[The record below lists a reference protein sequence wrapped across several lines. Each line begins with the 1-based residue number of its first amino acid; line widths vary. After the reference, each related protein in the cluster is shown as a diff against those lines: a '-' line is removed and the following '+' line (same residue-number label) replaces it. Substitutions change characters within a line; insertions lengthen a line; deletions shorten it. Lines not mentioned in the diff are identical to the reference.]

1 MNKNKSPHA
10 SGSNKVLSIFLYTIF
25 VLLLNPSNMQAQLIP
40 EKQQDN
46 SSQEW
51 ANDPFGR
58 RTPRGTISGF
68 INSVAEKDYEKAAE
82 FLNMKQASVR
92 AKGENL
98 ARVLEK
104 FLDRRGQIYPYSWI
118 SAETG
123 GRVDDDLPPSLDKI
137 GSISV
142 EGETIDLYLEEIKDK
157 SGAPIWL
164 ISSATI
170 EKVHAIRDL
179 SDTEMLVDRIIPP
192 VLEKYDWGGV
202 SVGQW
207 LMMTLLAA
215 LAYLLAWSLLKI
227 IFFIIPRMIPKAG
240 KEPTAG
246 IFKAFGLP
254 IRLYLAVWL
263 LVYLSQEAGISIIV
277 RQKFSGITLIIGWL
291 AFLILL
297 WRLSEFISRFSQ
309 YRMNLRGNI
318 SGLSVVLF
326 LQRAA
331 KVAIVIVG
339 IIAILGA
346 VGVDVTTGLAALGIG
361 GIALALG
368 AQKTIENFVGSV
380 TLITDQPVRVG
391 DFCKVGN
398 TMGTVEK
405 IGMRSTRIRTLDRT
419 IVTIPNG
426 QFSSENIENYA
437 HRDKFRFYSILGLRY
452 ETSPEQIR
460 FLLVELR
467 SALYAHPLVSPDPA
481 RVRFV
486 GLGADSLQLEIF
498 AFITVATYDEFLEV
512 REDLLLQMM
521 DIVGESGT
529 GFAFPS
535 QTIYFGRDSGL
546 SSEKTQKAEEKV
558 KEWRQKGELQIP
570 QFDPEK
576 VEELKGKTTYPPE
589 GSAKQK
595 NESSGRIPG
604 L

>member
-1 MNKNKSPHA
+1 MQRTKKAYKISTLA
-10 SGSNKVLSIFLYTIF
+10 FLFLT
-25 VLLLNPSNMQAQLIP
+25 LLLLLSPFQLEAQLIP

-46 SSQEW
+46 VTEEW
-51 ANDPFGR
+51 PIDRFGR

-68 INSVAEKDYEKAAE
+68 INAVAEKNYEKAGN
-82 FLNMKQASVR
+82 FLNMEQASVR
-92 AKGENL
+92 ANGEEL

-104 FLDRRGQIYPYSWI
+104 FLDRRGQIFPYSWI
-118 SAETG
+118 STETG
-123 GRVDDDLPPSLDKI
+123 GSTDDDLPPSLDKV
-137 GSISV
+137 GSIAV
-142 EGETIDLYLEEIKDK
+142 EGETIDLYLEETKDK
-157 SGAPIWL
+157 NGAPVWL

-179 SDTEMLVDRIIPP
+179 SDTEMLVDKIIPP
-192 VLEKYDWGGV
+192 VLETHEWGGV

-207 LMMTLLAA
+207 LMMVLLAV
-215 LAYLLAWSLLKI
+215 LAYLLAWSFLKI
-227 IFFIIPRMIPKAG
+227 LFFLIPKIFPKAG
-240 KEPTAG
+240 TEPTAG
-246 IFKAFGLP
+246 IIKAFGLP

-297 WRLSEFISRFSQ
+297 WRLSEFISKFSQ

-331 KVAIVIVG
+331 KIAIVIVG
-339 IIAILGA
+339 IIAILRA

-380 TLITDQPVRVG
+380 TVITDQPVRVG

-419 IVTIPNG
+419 VVTIPNG

-437 HRDKFRFYSILGLRY
+437 HRDKFRFNSILGLRY

-467 SALYAHPLVSPDPA
+467 AALYAHPLVSPDPA

-546 SSEKTQKAEEKV
+546 SSEKTRKAEEKV
-558 KEWRQKGELQIP
+558 REWRQKGELQIP

>member
-1 MNKNKSPHA
+1 MQKPLTAVHNSFFA
-10 SGSNKVLSIFLYTIF
+10 
-25 VLLLNPSNMQAQLIP
+25 LLLFFTLLISFPLGTQAQLVP
-40 EKQQDN
+40 ERQKDEQVPDWG
-46 SSQEW
+46 E
-51 ANDPFGR
+51 DRFGR

-68 INSVAEKDYEKAAE
+68 INAVAEKDYEKAGN
-82 FLNMKQASVR
+82 FLNMEQASVE
-92 AKGENL
+92 ADGQEL
-98 ARVLEK
+98 SRVLEK
-104 FLDRRGQIYPYSWI
+104 FLDRRGQIFPYSWI
-118 SAETG
+118 SADMG
-123 GRVDDDLPPSLDKI
+123 GRIDDDLPPSLDRV
-137 GSISV
+137 GSISA
-142 EGETIDLYLEEIKDK
+142 EGETIDLYVEETKDEN
-157 SGAPIWL
+157 GAPVWL

-170 EKVHAIRDL
+170 EKLHAIRDL
-179 SDTEMLVDRIIPP
+179 SDTNMLIDRIMPP
-192 VLEKYDWGGV
+192 VLENYEWGGV

-207 LMMTLLAA
+207 LMMVLLAA
-215 LAYLLAWSLLKI
+215 LSYLLAWSFLKI
-227 IFFIIPRMIPKAG
+227 LFYLVPKIYSKAG
-240 KEPTAG
+240 EEPAAG
-246 IFKAFGLP
+246 IIKAFGLP

-263 LVYLSQEAGISIIV
+263 LVYLSQEVGISIIV
-277 RQKFSGITLIIGWL
+277 RQKFSGITLVIGWL

-309 YRMNLRGNI
+309 HRMNLRGNI

-380 TLITDQPVRVG
+380 TVITDQPVRVG

-419 IVTIPNG
+419 LVTIPNG

-460 FLLVELR
+460 YLLVELR

-546 SSEKTQKAEEKV
+546 SSEKTQHAEEKV
-558 KEWRQKGELQIP
+558 KEWRKKGELQIP
-570 QFDPEK
+570 KFDPEK
-576 VEELKGKTTYPPE
+576 VEELKGKSTYPPE
-589 GSAKQK
+589 GSAQQK